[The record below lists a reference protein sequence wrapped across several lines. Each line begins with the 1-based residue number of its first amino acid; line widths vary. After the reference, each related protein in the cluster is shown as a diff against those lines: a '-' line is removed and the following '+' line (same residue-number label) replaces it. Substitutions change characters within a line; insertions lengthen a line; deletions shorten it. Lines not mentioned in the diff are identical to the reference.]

1 MAKGPNAFRTIS
13 EAADILGVPAHVLR
27 FWETRFSFVKP
38 LKRAGGRRFYRPQ
51 DLDVLR
57 GVLLLLREQ
66 GYTIRSVQ
74 EYQRRNGVRALAAL
88 GRGEPLAASA
98 SPSSPVP
105 SILGLKGRI
114 LGEAHRAR
122 LVAILGE
129 LATARGRLAKVLE
142 PDVFGIGED

>member
-27 FWETRFSFVKP
+27 FWETRFSFLKP

-57 GVLLLLREQ
+57 GVLRLLREQ

-74 EYQRRNGVRALAAL
+74 EYQRRHGVRALAAL
-88 GRGEPLAASA
+88 GSGEPSA
-98 SPSSPVP
+98 SPPLIG
-105 SILGLKGRI
+105 SILGLKGRA
-114 LGEAHRAR
+114 LGEAHRGR
-122 LVAILGE
+122 LVSILGE
-129 LATARGRLAKVLE
+129 LATARGRLAQVLG
-142 PDVFGIGED
+142 PDLSSIGED